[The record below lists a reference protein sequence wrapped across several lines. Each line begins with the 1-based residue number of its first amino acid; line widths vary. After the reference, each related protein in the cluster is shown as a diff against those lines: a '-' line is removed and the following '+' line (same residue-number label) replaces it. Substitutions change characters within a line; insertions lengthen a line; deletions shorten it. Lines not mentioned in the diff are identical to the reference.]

1 MVDFACQF
9 AKMGTI
15 ERTNHQKGNGNMK
28 NLISYSALIIA
39 VCIAGLV
46 AAYIGQTIGNILN

>member
-1 MVDFACQF
+1 MVDFVCQG

-15 ERTNHQKGNGNMK
+15 ERTNNQTGHGTMK
-28 NLISYSALIIA
+28 NLLSYSVLVIA
-39 VCIAGLV
+39 VCTASLV